1 MDSIIF
7 SEPTNDS
14 ASPTIIYTSFLDTLT
29 EILSTENRCI
39 FWNSDGKGFSF
50 NRHHLEEWLAS
61 EAVPFE
67 QQSVEMFICQL
78 KQEGFSATVAESN
91 LNDIDDD
98 DTFLAFHRPDFMR
111 IDTDPVVE
119 AGPPTKPT
127 KPFYC
132 NTERNYLKYK
142 RAHDPCYKPMG
153 TTSRNPFAI
162 SKERFRAVLAQQKL
176 KRIIDARL
184 ATPPVGGGDVFG
196 DLLPNETNISIQ
208 MGAIAGYYGETVVED
223 DLIEFFGKYL
233 PMYKPISDVVDSI
246 TPSISNKIQSSSRM
260 WRNQSAV
267 CDQQPTTIVTSST
280 ATAKRNSMMKEV
292 KAAVATTV
300 VDPVN
305 DITFEF
311 VSFKDQLPLNRAQK
325 NKSKQIIAPNAV
337 GLVNVADQG
346 CMPNHDKP
354 MIISYQQRDDF
365 LTGSSGEKLVTNGM
379 DEGPSVGIVAP
390 ADNETMQQFSSD
402 LLDSN
407 YYDTSSHEFGM
418 ELKNAIDLIMN

>member
-1 MDSIIF
+1 MYR
-7 SEPTNDS
+7 
-14 ASPTIIYTSFLDTLT
+14 ATSFQDTLT
-29 EILSTENRCI
+29 ELLSNQNRCI

-67 QQSVEMFICQL
+67 QQSVEKFICQL

-91 LNDIDDD
+91 TSDIDDD
-98 DTFLAFHRPDFMR
+98 DTFLAFHRPDFVR
-111 IDTDPVVE
+111 LETGPVALE
-119 AGPPTKPT
+119 PSAPTKPS

-132 NTERNYLKYK
+132 DTERNYLKYK

-153 TTSRNPFAI
+153 TTSRNPFEI
-162 SKERFRAVLAQQKL
+162 SKERFRAVLSQHKL

-184 ATPPVGGGDVFG
+184 AAPHTGGGDVFR

-208 MGAIAGYYGETVVED
+208 MGAIAGYYGETVVEE

-246 TPSISNKIQSSSRM
+246 TPSISNKIQSSSFM
-260 WRNQSAV
+260 WRNQTAV
-267 CDQQPTTIVTSST
+267 CDQQSTTIVTSST
-280 ATAKRNSMMKEV
+280 ATAKRNSMIKEV
-292 KAAVATTV
+292 KAS

-311 VSFKDQLPLNRAQK
+311 VSFKDQLPLTKPQK
-325 NKSKQIIAPNAV
+325 NKCAKRQQIVAPNAV
-337 GLVNVADQG
+337 GLVNVAAGQG
-346 CMPNHDKP
+346 VAASHGKP
-354 MIISYQQRDDF
+354 MIISYQHRDDF
-365 LTGSSGEKLVTNGM
+365 LPGLSGEKLVTHAM
-379 DEGPSVGIVAP
+379 DEGASVGMVPVAT